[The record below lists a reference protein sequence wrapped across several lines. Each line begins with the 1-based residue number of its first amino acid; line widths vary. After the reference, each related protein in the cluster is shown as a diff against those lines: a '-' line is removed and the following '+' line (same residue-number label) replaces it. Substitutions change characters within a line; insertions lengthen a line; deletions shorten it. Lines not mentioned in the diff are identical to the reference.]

1 MNNAVKRLREALGD
15 PAESPRFIETL
26 PKRGYRFIG
35 ALRTHD
41 TTGSEVA
48 GPAAEQVTG
57 QHTGRRR
64 KIVVGAIALGVVV
77 AGIGLTSYIAS
88 VGHRLSRPPATP
100 VERPTIHSLAVIPL
114 TNLSSDPAQE
124 YLCDAITDALITEV
138 AQLRAIRV
146 ISRTSVMRYKKT
158 DRSLPDIARE
168 LNVDGIV
175 EGTVQRSDDR
185 VRITVQLIDASD
197 KHLWGSVY
205 ERDLKDVFAL
215 EREVTTEIARKVQ
228 AEIRYG
234 GRVAAS
240 ATTSRERPGAGR
252 VPSGERPPRSRW
264 SRLWR

>member
-1 MNNAVKRLREALGD
+1 M
-15 PAESPRFIETL
+15 
-26 PKRGYRFIG
+26 
-35 ALRTHD
+35 
-41 TTGSEVA
+41 
-48 GPAAEQVTG
+48 
-57 QHTGRRR
+57 
-64 KIVVGAIALGVVV
+64 VGAIALGVVV

-88 VGHRLSRPPATP
+88 VGHRVSRPPATP

-228 AEIRYG
+228 AEISTEAGSPPPQPRPVNVQALDAYLQG
-234 GRVAAS
+234 NAHLDRVGRGSGDEEKKKAAPFFQRAIDLDPTFVQAYKGLVNAHCYDLFPLERRGRGNHRQCKTANRGTRSEVA
-240 ATTSRERPGAGR
+240 R
-252 VPSGERPPRSRW
+252 
-264 SRLWR
+264 